1 MLLRTSA
8 VGVLVLSLFIMTAVN
23 SAQARQIKVSASSCS
38 CECVEGLP
46 QTLCTSVQAAQQQ
59 TWVCPPSHSC
69 PLPSVSSTGEARLFG
84 GVAAG
89 VTADVAADVAADVGQ
104 QQTSV
109 LTPPH
114 PQAENCRAVRV
125 WHRQMQAY
133 TTVNICDVQ
142 APRI

>member
-1 MLLRTSA
+1 MLLRIGSVA
-8 VGVLVLSLFIMTAVN
+8 GLVFILVIIVA
-23 SAQARQIKVSASSCS
+23 SSGAHARPIEVSASSCS

-46 QTLCTSVQAAQQQ
+46 QTLCASVQAAQQQ
-59 TWVCPPSHSC
+59 TWVCPPSYTC
-69 PLPSVSSTGEARLFG
+69 PLPSVAATGGASLLEG
-84 GVAAG
+84 
-89 VTADVAADVAADVGQ
+89 VAADVGQ
-104 QQTSV
+104 PQASA

-142 APRI
+142 APRT